1 MYNANKEKAAQLLL
15 TPTDLADLSKAD
27 ARSVVNF
34 MKFQQVEAG
43 ATFIRE
49 GEVTHTDF
57 MVLILEGDVSVESE
71 AASADGGIVMSH
83 IGPGSLIGE
92 MGLLDGAPRSA
103 TCAAMTDLEVA
114 VLTREAVLELIK
126 DNPAVAARLM
136 LAISKRLAD
145 RLREANQ
152 NIRLLGGVNISLQQE
167 LDAFSSADSQADA
180 PTPDDSAQAPTT

>member
-1 MYNANKEKAAQLLL
+1 MNSVQKEKATQLLL
-15 TPTDLADLSKAD
+15 TPTDLADLSMAD
-27 ARSVVNF
+27 ARSVADF

-43 ATFIRE
+43 AIFIKE

-71 AASADGGIVMSH
+71 EASAGGGIVMSN

-103 TCAAMTDLEVA
+103 TCTAMTNLDVA
-114 VLTREAVLELIK
+114 VLSRGAVLELIK

-136 LAISKRLAD
+136 SAISKRLAD
-145 RLREANQ
+145 RLREANHH
-152 NIRLLGGVNISLQQE
+152 IKLLGGVNILLQQE
-167 LDAFSSADSQADA
+167 LDAYRSAGDQASASA
-180 PTPDDSAQAPTT
+180 PL